1 MNNNT
6 WVIYELI
13 KNLEIST
20 SLVFQISFS
29 DTNIS
34 SFAFF
39 FFIIGLYF
47 LIPEMIVQMFNPT
60 AEIVIPR
67 ETQINGGNAEIEMPQ
82 VTVETKISK
91 FST

>member
-1 MNNNT
+1 M
-6 WVIYELI
+6 I
-13 KNLEIST
+13 KTLEIRT
-20 SLVFQISFS
+20 SLVFHISFS

-67 ETQINGGNAEIEMPQ
+67 EKQINGGNAEIEMPQ

>member
-6 WVIYELI
+6 WVVYELI
-13 KNLEIST
+13 KTLEIRT
-20 SLVFQISFS
+20 SLVFHISFS

>member
-1 MNNNT
+1 
-6 WVIYELI
+6 
-13 KNLEIST
+13 
-20 SLVFQISFS
+20 
-29 DTNIS
+29 
-34 SFAFF
+34 
-39 FFIIGLYF
+39 
-47 LIPEMIVQMFNPT
+47 MIVQMFNPT

>member
-6 WVIYELI
+6 WAIYELI
-13 KNLEIST
+13 KTLEIRT
-20 SLVFQISFS
+20 SLVFHISFS